1 MTTAISIDGVA
12 KRFRINQ
19 DRQSSLKE
27 RAVHLGRKKRGFKD
41 FWAMRD
47 INLDIEEGE
56 TIGLLG
62 HNGSGKSTLLKC
74 VGGILNPTAG
84 EIRVRGRIASLLELG
99 EIGRASC
106 RERVCQYV

>member
-1 MTTAISIDGVA
+1 
-12 KRFRINQ
+12 
-19 DRQSSLKE
+19 
-27 RAVHLGRKKRGFKD
+27 
-41 FWAMRD
+41 MRD

-99 EIGRASC
+99 AGFHPALTGRENVFLNASNLGMARRDLEKPC
-106 RERVCQYV
+106 ADIAPLAELQPIIDTQVKPYY

>member
-1 MTTAISIDGVA
+1 
-12 KRFRINQ
+12 
-19 DRQSSLKE
+19 
-27 RAVHLGRKKRGFKD
+27 
-41 FWAMRD
+41 MRD

-99 EIGRASC
+99 AGFHPDLTGRENVFLNASILGMARRDIRSEERRVGKECVSTC
-106 RERVCQYV
+106 RSRWWPDH